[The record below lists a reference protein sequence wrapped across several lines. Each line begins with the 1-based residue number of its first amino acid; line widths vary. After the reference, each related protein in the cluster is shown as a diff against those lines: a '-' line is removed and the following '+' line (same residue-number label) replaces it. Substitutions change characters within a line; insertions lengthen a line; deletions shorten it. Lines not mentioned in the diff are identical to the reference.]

1 MLRQK
6 PSILADFSL
15 ISWVPPWFFFFF
27 FQFREVGGWP
37 SSTSGISQ
45 IWLKVRV
52 EGGKFWDSP
61 CCGDKID
68 PNVPNMAISQLLPPN
83 LANLD
88 KIIPKNS

>member
-1 MLRQK
+1 MVFL
-6 PSILADFSL
+6 
-15 ISWVPPWFFFFF
+15 FFF

-45 IWLKVRV
+45 FWLKVRA

-61 CCGDKID
+61 PCRGDKID
-68 PNVPNMAISQLLPPN
+68 PNVPNMATSQLLSPN

-88 KIIPKNS
+88 